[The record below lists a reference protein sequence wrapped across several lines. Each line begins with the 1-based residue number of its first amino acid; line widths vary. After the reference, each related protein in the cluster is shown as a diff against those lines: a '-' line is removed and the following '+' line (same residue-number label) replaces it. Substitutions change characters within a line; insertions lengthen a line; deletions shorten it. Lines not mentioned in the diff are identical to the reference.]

1 MGSITPSDVR
11 FVHEPVAIVGSSCR
25 FPGGANSP
33 SKLWG
38 LLKEPRDLVQEIPPS
53 RFDTKAFYH
62 QDGQHHG
69 DDPRTFDRDFF
80 NISPKEAEA
89 MDPQQRC
96 LLETVYEG
104 VESAGYSIPQLRGS
118 STGVFVGAMS
128 FDYQLVAMRG
138 LDSLPQYHATGGS
151 MAILANRLSYF
162 YDWRGASV
170 AVDTACSSSLVALH
184 QAVLALRTGEVDMA
198 VTAGANLI
206 LGPEPFIAYSN
217 LNMLSPNGRSSMWDI
232 SADGYTRGEG
242 FASIILK
249 TLSQALADGDH
260 IECIIRETGVNSDGR
275 TPGITMPSSEA
286 QAQLIRSTYAKCGLD
301 PTSASGRPQYFEA
314 HGTGTP
320 AGDPIEARA
329 IHNAFF
335 SGDPHQNDGQ
345 LLVGSIKTVL
355 GHTEGTAGLA
365 GVLKASLAVQHAQI
379 PGNLHFQELNPK
391 IRSFANQL
399 RIPTA
404 LTPWPAVPKG
414 QPRRA
419 SVNSFGFGG
428 TNAHAIIESWDGAY
442 EGHASKSRPVGL
454 FVLSANSAHALAAKA
469 AALASYLREHPDTDL
484 GRLARSLFQRA
495 DFLFRAAFSA
505 TSAAQLADKLEAG
518 TEALKKTPRI
528 AAIPESLPPRI
539 LGVFTGQGAQWATM
553 GWELYQ
559 ASDVFR
565 TTVDRL
571 QRSLDTL
578 PESDRPDWS
587 LIDELS
593 APKETSRVGIAGISQ
608 PLCTALQVALV
619 DVLHAAGVEFAAVV
633 GHSSGEIGA
642 AYAAGYLD
650 ARDAIRVAYYRGFHS
665 HLAQGPGGKRGKMIA
680 VGMSLEQASAFCNEF
695 GAALKVAASNSPTS
709 CTLAGDADVVDEAKE
724 RLDQNNTFARVL
736 AVDTAY
742 HSHHMQPC
750 AAPYLE
756 SLRKCGVSALKGRRN
771 CVWYS
776 SVWGANGR
784 SRSFNDDHDL
794 ELLEGQ
800 YWVDNLT
807 NTVQLSQALNRAVS
821 EESYPLDLALEVGP
835 HPALKGPSS
844 EVIKSLS
851 GLVVPYRGVLKR
863 GDGAVE
869 AFADGVGIIWTSF
882 PSSRPMITFDG
893 MQRAFP
899 QASPKNPVI
908 LKGLPTYPWDHDSLI
923 WRESRASRIFRTESQ
938 PRHELLG
945 LPVTLGEH
953 GRREVHWRQVFKV
966 SELPWVSGHAIQGEV
981 LFPATGYLTM
991 AYEAAVRLVD
1001 DQQALH
1007 LVELHD
1013 IEMVRA
1019 MDLQEDSPGLEVLFT
1034 VRVTSQSDSC
1044 ITAEVACYSGDVNVA
1059 KLDGPVTG
1067 LTAHFS
1073 GGVRLWLGPAKKNAL
1088 PTRTK
1093 PLLPMSTLDMEQFYS
1108 YLSKVGYNY
1117 SGSFRASSVDRH
1129 LGQAVVTVP
1138 APPESTSMRASMH
1151 PTVLDTAIQGLLAG
1165 FSYPEDGRLGTVY
1178 LPTGIDCVRIN
1189 MAPAAPGVLMA
1200 DSFLSSADAK
1210 SLTGDVDLFNA
1221 KDATIDVQMR
1231 GVHWTALNQ
1240 GGDRW
1245 LYAGETW
1252 LRDAAYGIE
1261 PRLLNKLAPENE
1273 LLRTLLVRTAH
1284 FYLRRLRDQI
1294 KPSELLLMGKHRRH
1308 MMKWV
1313 REHLFPQIEAGKY
1326 PDIQAEWSNDT
1337 LEDVQQ
1343 WSASYLASGN
1353 NDMLLLHAVGG
1364 NLAAIARGTMPP
1376 LQVLLKDGMLD
1387 RLYLEGVGFADGNLD
1402 FEPLV
1407 KQLAHRYPRMK
1418 VLEVGAGTGGTT
1430 RAVLSALGDQY
1441 TSYAYTDISAG
1452 FFEPAKIKFSQH
1464 ASQLS
1469 FKMLNIEKDPVE
1481 QGFEEGSFDMVVA
1494 SNCLHATR
1502 SLQDTLRHCRRLLRP
1517 GGYLVLLEITRDHLP
1532 IQLIMGTL
1540 PGWFLGADEGRTW
1553 APTISLDEW
1562 DTLLKA
1568 TGFSGVDTSSTPSFC
1583 SVIMSQATDETVQ
1596 MLREPLSVASRP
1608 AASSLDQVLVV
1619 GGSELASR
1627 SQELLAS
1634 AGSVTRSDL
1643 EGIEVPNGAAVLC
1656 LCDLDSPVFSAM
1668 TQARFEAVQTIF
1680 RNASVVLWVTS
1691 GAASGKH
1698 PLANVTVGLGRTL
1711 LAERSD
1717 LRLQFLDV
1725 DVPTSLEP
1733 SMLATLLLR
1742 LTWINSSNSDDIL
1755 WTHEPQLALRDDA
1768 LYIPRVQA
1776 LDTVNRRSTARKR
1789 QVTQLTSLGLPDTA
1803 VEITNQHEPLE
1814 FLDQHVGNAKAG
1826 ELRVQVTASSLC
1838 ALASDVSII
1847 PANPRPSYLWIGHDM
1862 ASGDRLVGLSR
1873 SNSSIVTVAEDRVLY
1888 RWCTATNVQEDSD
1901 PAQLHSLIAR
1911 ALAKDLLRD
1920 AKGPVWV
1927 HGAPSDLNEAIAHVA
1942 NEEGLAVFSTTS
1954 DMAGARG
1961 QAFIHPY
1968 ISERELQSLRP
1979 RDVETFINLKPSQ
1992 NKGLSVLLRASLPR
2006 STVVTDVEDLNIALS
2021 HGELCKLAKHHFDND
2036 IKNWD
2041 HLDQI
2046 LPISNVSTETA
2057 KGLGPAVVIDW
2068 RAADKVTT
2076 LVRPVDYNGMFA
2088 INKTYLLF
2096 GMTGDVGISI
2106 ARWMVD
2112 HGARNVVL
2120 ASRNPIVPAG
2130 VIEFMSQKGANL
2142 RVMTVDIT
2150 SREALRAAYAE
2161 IKSSMPPVGG
2171 LINGAMVLR
2180 DRLFV
2185 DMSWADFEA
2194 VLAPKVA
2201 GTQNLDEL
2209 FGEHDEALDFFIVLS
2224 SATSLVGIIG
2234 QSAYAAANH
2243 FAASFARQRR
2253 GRGLPGSVVVIGFL
2267 TGLGYIFRRS
2277 DKEHLAT
2284 IEKSL
2289 LPRLNRQAET
2299 DLHEM
2304 LAEAIVC
2311 GRPDSDEPAE
2321 LITGIRT
2328 SFQGA
2333 WHQDPRLSCYLVQ
2346 ENVQDGTGPE
2356 EVNGNIRVEAQL
2368 AAVEEPSQCL
2378 AIMEKCFT
2386 QALGNMLQLDPAQ
2399 IAADVPA
2406 AYHGVDSLVSVRI
2419 REWFLKELG
2428 VEVPVLKIMSTNHTL
2443 SRLCED
2449 ALAGWRKLQTGSDT
2463 AASSTARQEPEMDW
2477 AKEVAGLIDGI
2488 PALIPPGADL
2498 VQDAPRSSARRVVLT
2513 GCTGFLGTHM
2523 IRNLVADTDVAE
2535 LHCLC
2540 IRSRHVRVQ
2549 DAKIREY
2556 KGDLVKPLLG
2566 LDPEDFIRLSQ
2577 TADLIIHLGAEVNH
2591 LKSYEAVRT
2600 ANVVSTQV
2608 LLAMATPRGVPVHF
2622 VSSSSVVM
2630 LQKGTNELAEIPP
2643 SRISPPTDAES
2654 LMKNAIGYAASK
2666 WVGEMLL
2673 ERASPPAVVHRFPNI
2688 MGPDAPDEIPLVA
2701 LDRFCTKMRAVP
2713 ALNPQQWVG
2722 RLDIIDVADV
2732 VPEFMTTA
2740 YGHDPQELFAVHN
2753 YCSNN
2758 EYWLSDLAGMYE
2770 EKLGGKIEVLP
2781 TAEWMQK
2788 ATALGM
2794 PRGVEAT
2801 FTGHDEIF
2809 VSPVLRKGP
2818 G

>member
-1 MGSITPSDVR
+1 
-11 FVHEPVAIVGSSCR
+11 
-25 FPGGANSP
+25 
-33 SKLWG
+33 
-38 LLKEPRDLVQEIPPS
+38 
-53 RFDTKAFYH
+53 
-62 QDGQHHG
+62 
-69 DDPRTFDRDFF
+69 
-80 NISPKEAEA
+80 
-89 MDPQQRC
+89 
-96 LLETVYEG
+96 
-104 VESAGYSIPQLRGS
+104 
-118 STGVFVGAMS
+118 
-128 FDYQLVAMRG
+128 
-138 LDSLPQYHATGGS
+138 
-151 MAILANRLSYF
+151 
-162 YDWRGASV
+162 
-170 AVDTACSSSLVALH
+170 
-184 QAVLALRTGEVDMA
+184 
-198 VTAGANLI
+198 
-206 LGPEPFIAYSN
+206 
-217 LNMLSPNGRSSMWDI
+217 
-232 SADGYTRGEG
+232 
-242 FASIILK
+242 
-249 TLSQALADGDH
+249 
-260 IECIIRETGVNSDGR
+260 
-275 TPGITMPSSEA
+275 
-286 QAQLIRSTYAKCGLD
+286 
-301 PTSASGRPQYFEA
+301 
-314 HGTGTP
+314 
-320 AGDPIEARA
+320 
-329 IHNAFF
+329 
-335 SGDPHQNDGQ
+335 
-345 LLVGSIKTVL
+345 LVGSIKTVL

-365 GVLKASLAVQHAQI
+365 GVLKASLAVQHGQI
-379 PGNLHFQELNPK
+379 PGNLHFRELNPK
-391 IRSFANQL
+391 IRPFYNQL

-414 QPRRA
+414 QPRRV

-428 TNAHAIIESWDGAY
+428 TNAHAIIESWDRAY
-442 EGHASKSRPVGL
+442 EGYASKSRPGGL
-454 FVLSANSAHALAAKA
+454 FVLSANSAQALAAKA

-484 GRLARSLFQRA
+484 GRLARTLFQRA

-528 AAIPESLPPRI
+528 AAIPDSLPPRI

-553 GWELYQ
+553 GRELYQ
-559 ASDVFR
+559 ASAVFR

-571 QRSLDTL
+571 QRSLDSL
-578 PESDRPDWS
+578 PEGDRPDWS

-593 APKETSRVGIAGISQ
+593 APKETSHVGIAAISQ

-619 DVLHAAGVEFAAVV
+619 DVLRAAGVEFAAVV

-665 HLAQGPGGKRGKMIA
+665 PLAQGPGGKRGKMMA

-709 CTLAGDADVVDEAKE
+709 CTLAGDADIVDEAKE
-724 RLDQNNTFARVL
+724 RLDRNNTFARVL

-756 SLRKCGVSALKGRRN
+756 SLRKCGVKALKCPRK

-784 SRSFNDDHDL
+784 SRSFNDDHGI

-807 NTVQLSQALNRAVS
+807 STVQFSQALNRAVS
-821 EESYPLDLALEVGP
+821 EESYILDLALEIGP

-844 EVIKSLS
+844 EVIKSLT
-851 GLVVPYRGVLKR
+851 GVVVPYCGILKR
-863 GDGAVE
+863 GEGAVE
-869 AFADGVGIIWTSF
+869 AFADGLGLMWTSF
-882 PSSRPMITFDG
+882 PSLRPMITFDG
-893 MQRAFP
+893 MHRAFP
-899 QASPKNPVI
+899 QASLKTPVI

-923 WRESRASRIFRTESQ
+923 WRESRASRIFRTQSQ

-953 GRREVHWRQVFKV
+953 GMREVHWRQVIRL

-991 AYEAAVRLVD
+991 AYDAAVRLID

-1019 MDLQEDSPGLEVLFT
+1019 MGLQEDSLGLEVLFT
-1034 VRVTSQSDSC
+1034 IRVTSQSDSC
-1044 ITAEVACYSGDVNVA
+1044 LAAEVACYSGDVNVT

-1067 LTAHFS
+1067 LTTHFS
-1073 GGVRLWLGPAKKNAL
+1073 GGVRLWLGPPQNNAL
-1088 PTRTK
+1088 PTRAK
-1093 PLLPMSTLDMEQFYS
+1093 PLLPMNTLDMEQFYL

-1117 SGSFRASSVDRH
+1117 SEPFRASSVDRH
-1129 LGQAVVTVP
+1129 LNQAVVTVP
-1138 APPESTSMRASMH
+1138 VPPEPTSMRASMH
-1151 PTVLDTAIQGLLAG
+1151 PAVLDTAIQGLLAG
-1165 FSYPEDGRLGTVY
+1165 FSFPEDGRLGTVY

-1189 MAPAAPGVLMA
+1189 MAPASPGVLMA
-1200 DSFLSSADAK
+1200 DSFLTSADAK

-1221 KDATIDVQMR
+1221 RDATVYVQMR

-1245 LYAGETW
+1245 LYAAETW
-1252 LRDAAYGIE
+1252 ARDAAHGIE
-1261 PRLLNKLAPENE
+1261 PRLMTDLSPETE
-1273 LLRTLLVRTAH
+1273 VLRTLLVRTAH

-1313 REHLFPQIEAGKY
+1313 REHLFPQIEAGKH

-1337 LEDVQQ
+1337 FEDVQQ

-1353 NDMLLLHAVGG
+1353 NDMHLLHAVGG
-1364 NLAAIARGTMPP
+1364 NLAAIARGTMPA
-1376 LQVLLKDGMLD
+1376 LQVLMKDGMLD
-1387 RLYLEGVGFADGNLD
+1387 RLYVEGVGFADGNLD
-1402 FEPLV
+1402 LKPLV

-1441 TSYAYTDISAG
+1441 TSYTYTDVSAG
-1452 FFEPAKIKFSQH
+1452 FFEPAKTKFSQH
-1464 ASQLS
+1464 AGKLS
-1469 FKMLNIEKDPVE
+1469 FKMLNVEKDPVD
-1481 QGFEEGSFDMVVA
+1481 QGFGEGSFDMVVA

-1540 PGWFLGADEGRTW
+1540 PGWFLGADEGRVW
-1553 APTISLDEW
+1553 APTISIDEW
-1562 DTLLKA
+1562 DALLRA

-1596 MLREPLSVASRP
+1596 VLVEPLSVASRQAVP
-1608 AASSLDQVLVV
+1608 PLGQVLVV
-1619 GGSELASR
+1619 GGSELVSR
-1627 SQELLAS
+1627 SQALLAS
-1634 AGSVTRSDL
+1634 AGAVIRRDL
-1643 EGIEVPNGAAVLC
+1643 EGIEVPSGAAVLC
-1656 LCDLDSPVFSAM
+1656 LCDLDSPVFGDM
-1668 TQARFEAVQTIF
+1668 TQARFQAVQTVF
-1680 RNASVVLWVTS
+1680 GNASVVLWVTS
-1691 GAASGKH
+1691 GATSGKH
-1698 PLANVTVGLGRTL
+1698 PLANVTAGLGRTL

-1725 DVPTSLEP
+1725 DVPASLEP

-1742 LTWINSSNSDDIL
+1742 LTWMNQSNSDEIL
-1755 WTHEPQLALRDDA
+1755 WTHEPQLALRDGA
-1768 LYIPRVQA
+1768 LYIPRVLA
-1776 LDTVNRRSTARKR
+1776 LDTINRRSTARNR
-1789 QVTQLTSLGLPDTA
+1789 RVTQLTSLGLPDTA
-1803 VEITNQHEPLE
+1803 VEVTERHGALE
-1814 FLDQHVGNAKAG
+1814 LLDHHVGSAKAG

-1838 ALASDVSII
+1838 ALVCDGSMM
-1847 PANPRPSYLWIGHDM
+1847 PAYSRPVYLWIGREM
-1862 ASGDRLVGLSR
+1862 ASGHKLVGLSR
-1873 SNSSIVTVAEDRVLY
+1873 ANSSIVTVAEDRVLH
-1888 RWCTATNVQEDSD
+1888 RWCTATTVEEDSD
-1901 PAQLHSLIAR
+1901 AAQLHRLMAR
-1911 ALAKDLLRD
+1911 ALAKYLLRD
-1920 AKGPVWV
+1920 LKGPVWV
-1927 HGAPSDLNEAIAHVA
+1927 HGAPNDLSQAIARVA
-1942 NEEGLAVFSTTS
+1942 DEQGLAVFRTTS
-1954 DMAGARG
+1954 DMASARDQG
-1961 QAFIHPY
+1961 FIHPY
-1968 ISERELQSLRP
+1968 ISERDLQSLRP
-1979 RDVETFINLKPSQ
+1979 RDVETFINLKHSQ
-1992 NKGLSVLLRASLPR
+1992 NKGLSVLMRASLPR
-2006 STVVTDVEDLNIALS
+2006 STVVTDLEDLTIGLS
-2021 HGELCKLAKHHFDND
+2021 RGELCKLAKQHFDDD
-2036 IKNWD
+2036 IKNSD

-2046 LPISNVSTETA
+2046 LPIGNVSTETA
-2057 KGLGPAVVIDW
+2057 KGLGPAAVIDW
-2068 RAADKVTT
+2068 CTADKVTT
-2076 LVRPVDYNGMFA
+2076 VVRPVEYNGLFA
-2088 INKTYLLF
+2088 VNKTYLLF
-2096 GMTGDVGISI
+2096 GITGDVGISI

-2120 ASRNPIVPAG
+2120 ASRNPSVPAG
-2130 VIEFMSQKGANL
+2130 VVDFMSQKGAVL
-2142 RVMTVDIT
+2142 RAMTVDIT

-2161 IKSSMPPVGG
+2161 IKSCMPPVGG
-2171 LINGAMVLR
+2171 VINGAMVLR
-2180 DRLFV
+2180 DRLFF

-2209 FGEHDEALDFFIVLS
+2209 FREHDEALDFFIVLS

-2234 QSAYAAANH
+2234 QSAYSAANH
-2243 FAASFARQRR
+2243 FVASLVRQRR
-2253 GRGLPGSVVVIGFL
+2253 GRGLPGSVVLIGFL

-2311 GRPDSDEPAE
+2311 GRPDSDQPAE

-2328 SFQGA
+2328 SFQEA

-2346 ENVQDGTGPE
+2346 EGVQESTGPE

-2368 AAVEEPSQCL
+2368 AAIEEPKEGL
-2378 AIMEKCFT
+2378 AVLEKCFS

-2399 IAADVPA
+2399 IAGDVPA
-2406 AYHGVDSLVSVRI
+2406 AYLGVDSLVSVRI

-2428 VEVPVLKIMSTNHTL
+2428 VEVPLLKIMSTNHTL

-2449 ALAGWRKLQTGSDT
+2449 ALAGWRKLQTGSET
-2463 AASSTARQEPEMDW
+2463 AAPGTARQEPEMDW

-2488 PALIPPGADL
+2488 PALIPPGADS
-2498 VQDAPRSSARRVVLT
+2498 VKDAPRSSARRVVLT

-2523 IRNLVADTDVAE
+2523 LRNLVADADVTE

-2540 IRSRHVRVQ
+2540 IRSRHVRVR

-2566 LDPEDFIRLSQ
+2566 LSTDEFTRLSQ

-2591 LKSYEAVRT
+2591 LKSYDAVRT
-2600 ANVVSTQV
+2600 ANVVSTQI
-2608 LLAMATPRGVPVHF
+2608 LLAMATPRRVPVHF
-2622 VSSSSVVM
+2622 VSSSSVAM
-2630 LQKGTNELAEIPP
+2630 LQKGTHELAEIPA
-2643 SRISPPTDAES
+2643 SRISPPADAES
-2654 LMKNAIGYAASK
+2654 LMRNAIGYAASK
-2666 WVGEMLL
+2666 WVSEVLL
-2673 ERASPPAVVHRFPNI
+2673 ERAAPPAVVHRFPNI

-2701 LDRFCTKMRAVP
+2701 LDRFCTRMRAVP
-2713 ALNPQQWVG
+2713 ALDPQQWVG
-2722 RLDIIDVADV
+2722 QLDIIDVDDV
-2732 VPEFMTTA
+2732 VPEFIANA
-2740 YGHDPQELFAVHN
+2740 YGHDPREPFSVHN
-2753 YCSNN
+2753 YCSTNR
-2758 EYWLSDLAGMYE
+2758 YWLSDLAGMYK
-2770 EKLGGKIEVLP
+2770 EKLGGNIEVLP
-2781 TAEWMQK
+2781 TAEWMRR
-2788 ATALGM
+2788 ATAMGM

-2801 FTGHDEIF
+2801 FTGHDEVF
-2809 VSPVLRKGP
+2809 VSPVLRKGLR
-2818 G
+2818 